1 MIKNIIFKLFA
12 VLVIVSESFTMMTA
26 QLYGSFPYSEN
37 FTSGSQP
44 SEITLMTPQTGTNST
59 TFTTNGMRLTA
70 AVNNQFGA
78 VYINNKQFSSLN
90 GIKIEFEYGMYGG
103 TGADG
108 ISVFLFDAS
117 VASPMVGSN
126 GGGLGYGYNRAHNTF
141 AANRQTGLSGAYLG
155 IGLDAYG
162 NFKRQVY
169 QGDQRSNGVQATFA
183 QNGSQVTLRGK
194 RGTLNLSNGLGL
206 GYTGYPTLITQSTL
220 ATAGIGSATINPAT
234 GAYITG
240 GGLPANF
247 NLRTTT
253 FSTNP
258 SNADYRK
265 AFIDLIPNALGG
277 FNVTVKIQQ
286 GSTLSTVINNY
297 WYRTSYI
304 YNENANPVS
313 TDFNTSDVQGADAT
327 YTLDTSPPA
336 NFRIG
341 FGASNGGLNDI
352 HLIRGLKVTLPYS
365 AISSDDSFSTCKNS
379 SATINPLTND
389 VAYSGPITGTPT
401 ASSSN
406 IDPNSFQFI
415 DTAGTPQGISYT
427 QSGVGTWTYSATTK
441 LVTFSPAT
449 GYTGTATIRYNIKGL
464 TAPYNDDG
472 YRSEPSTITATI
484 NNCFGCTTKL
494 YLSQTNSLYEVVTS
508 SNPLTYPLIGA
519 ASVNYN
525 STAINPL
532 NGVMY
537 GIQTPTS
544 NVLLAINADG
554 TSVNL
559 GAVSGLPT
567 GVTFNSGEI
576 DNLGNYYVKVN
587 TDNNQLY
594 RINLTTLT
602 ATLITLNSSVNLPD
616 IAFNVTTGLLYGVNS
631 TNGQLV
637 SINPSTGAVVGIGIT
652 PGAVNFG
659 AMFASSTGEMYGAD
673 NAGGFYQFN
682 LTTGQRVLI
691 SNSPPSNGNDGAHCV
706 TAPISF
712 GSNLSVTKTD
722 GKTEYIP
729 GTTNTYTIIVSNSG
743 PFGVLNANVSDPVPA
758 GIPAANVSYT
768 AVASS
773 GSTTNVVGTQVGAID
788 DLVSVPV
795 NGTIT
800 YTVNI
805 NVPLSFTGN
814 LVNTVTV
821 TPPANSTDSNL
832 ADNTATDTDTN
843 GVCYRPAVTDGNT
856 YPTQHG
862 ITALSRAGNDNS
874 NWPMVRQSGW
884 TALEAKTKGFVINRI
899 TTTAAVNTIPNPVEG
914 MIVFDIEADCLKIN
928 TTGTSAGWKCLN
940 TQACP

>member
-1 MIKNIIFKLFA
+1 MIKNKFFKLYT
-12 VLVIVSESFTMMTA
+12 VLFILLESLTLMKA
-26 QLYGSFPYSEN
+26 QLYGSFPYSEP

-44 SEITLMTPQTGTNST
+44 SEISLMTPQTGANST
-59 TFTTNGMRLTA
+59 TFTTNGVRLTA

-78 VYINNKQFSSLN
+78 IYINNKQFSSQN

-108 ISVFLFDAS
+108 LSVFLFDAS
-117 VASPMVGSN
+117 IASPVVGAN
-126 GGGLGYGYNRAHNTF
+126 GAGLGYGYNRAHNTF
-141 AANRQTGLSGAYLG
+141 AANRQTGLSGGYLG
-155 IGLDAYG
+155 IGLDAFG

-169 QGDQRSNGVQATFA
+169 QGDQRSNGVQAAFT

-194 RGTLNLSNGLGL
+194 RGTLNLTNGLGL
-206 GYTGYPTLITQSTL
+206 GYTGFPTLITQSTL
-220 ATAGIGSATINPAT
+220 ASAGTASATINPAT
-234 GAYITG
+234 GAYTTG
-240 GGLPANF
+240 GGLAANF

-253 FSTNP
+253 FSTTP

-265 AFIDLIPNALGG
+265 AFIELIPNALGG
-277 FNVTVKIQQ
+277 FNVTVRIQH
-286 GSTLSTVINNY
+286 GSTVSTVINNY
-297 WYRTSYI
+297 WYRTSYV
-304 YNENANPVS
+304 YTENANPS
-313 TDFNTSDVQGADAT
+313 PTDFNTSDVQGANAS
-327 YTLDTSPPA
+327 YTLDTSPPS

-365 AISSDDSFSTCKNS
+365 AISNNDSFTTCKNS
-379 SATINPLTND
+379 SATIDPLTND
-389 VAYSGPITGTPT
+389 LAYSGPISGTPT

-415 DTAGTPQGISYT
+415 DTSGTPQGVSYT
-427 QSGVGTWTYSATTK
+427 QSGVGTWTYTAATK
-441 LVTFSPAT
+441 LVTFSPIT
-449 GYTGTATIRYNIKGL
+449 GYTGVATIRYNIKGL

-472 YRSEPSTITATI
+472 YRSEPSTITATV
-484 NNCFGCTTKL
+484 NNCFGCTSKL
-494 YLSQTNSLYEVVTS
+494 YLSQTNSLYEVITS
-508 SNPLTYPLIGA
+508 SNPLSYPLIGT

-544 NVLLAINADG
+544 NVLVSINPDG
-554 TSVNL
+554 TSANL

-567 GVTFNSGEI
+567 GVTYNSGEI

-587 TDNNQLY
+587 TNNNQLY
-594 RINLTTLT
+594 RINLSTLT
-602 ATLITLNSSVNLPD
+602 ATLITLNASVNLPD
-616 IAFNVTTGLLYGVNS
+616 MAFSITTGLLYGVNS

-637 SINPSTGAVVGIGIT
+637 SINPSTGSVVGIGIT

-673 NAGGFYQFN
+673 NTGGFYQFN

-691 SNSPPSNGNDGAHCV
+691 SNSPASAGNDGAHCV

-722 GKTEYIP
+722 GKTQYIP
-729 GTTNTYTIIVSNSG
+729 GTTNTYTIVVSNSG
-743 PFGVLNANVSDPVPA
+743 PFGVLNATVSDPVPT

-773 GSTTNVVGTQVGAID
+773 GSTTSVVGTQVGAIN
-788 DLVSVPV
+788 DLASVPV
-795 NGTIT
+795 GGTIT

-821 TPPANSTDSNL
+821 TPPANSTDTDLTN
-832 ADNTATDTDTN
+832 NTNTDTDTN

-884 TALEAKTKGFVINRI
+884 TVLEAKTKGFVINRI
-899 TTTAAVNTIPNPVEG
+899 PTTAAVNAIPNPVEG

-928 TTGTSAGWKCLN
+928 TNGTTTGWKCFN
-940 TQACP
+940 TQTCP

>member
-1 MIKNIIFKLFA
+1 MIKNIIFKLFV
-12 VLVIVSESFTMMTA
+12 VLVILSESFTMMTA

-297 WYRTSYI
+297 WYRTSYV

-415 DTAGTPQGISYT
+415 DAAGTPQGISYT

-472 YRSEPSTITATI
+472 YRSEPSTITATT

-691 SNSPPSNGNDGAHCV
+691 SNSLPSNGNDGAHCV

-722 GKTEYIP
+722 GKIEYIP

-773 GSTTNVVGTQVGAID
+773 GSTTNVVGTQVGAIN

-821 TPPANSTDSNL
+821 NPPANSTDSNL

-899 TTTAAVNTIPNPVEG
+899 ATTAAVNAIPNRVEG

-940 TQACP
+940 TQTCP

>member
-1 MIKNIIFKLFA
+1 MEVFRTVK
-12 VLVIVSESFTMMTA
+12 
-26 QLYGSFPYSEN
+26 N

-155 IGLDAYG
+155 IGLDAFG

-258 SNADYRK
+258 INADYRK

-286 GSTLSTVINNY
+286 GSTVSTVINNY
-297 WYRTSYI
+297 WYRTSYV

-415 DTAGTPQGISYT
+415 DAAGTPQGISYT

-472 YRSEPSTITATI
+472 YRSEPSTITATV

-691 SNSPPSNGNDGAHCV
+691 SNSLPSNGNDGAHCV

-773 GSTTNVVGTQVGAID
+773 GSTTNVVGTQVGAIN

-814 LVNTVTV
+814 LINTVTV

-899 TTTAAVNTIPNPVEG
+899 ATTAAVNAIPNPVEG

-928 TTGTSAGWKCLN
+928 TTGTSGGWKCLN
-940 TQACP
+940 TQTCP

>member
-12 VLVIVSESFTMMTA
+12 VLVILSESFTMMTA

-78 VYINNKQFSSLN
+78 VYINNKQFSSIN

-155 IGLDAYG
+155 IGLDAFG

-297 WYRTSYI
+297 WYRTSYV

-415 DTAGTPQGISYT
+415 DAAGTPQGISYT
-427 QSGVGTWTYSATTK
+427 QSGVGTWTYSAATK

-472 YRSEPSTITATI
+472 YRSEPSTITATV

-494 YLSQTNSLYEVVTS
+494 YLSQTNSIYEVVTS

-773 GSTTNVVGTQVGAID
+773 GSTTNVVGTQVGAIN

-800 YTVNI
+800 YTVNV
-805 NVPLSFTGN
+805 NVPFSFTGN

-821 TPPANSTDSNL
+821 TPPTNSTDSNL

-899 TTTAAVNTIPNPVEG
+899 ATTAAVNAIPNPVEG

-928 TTGTSAGWKCLN
+928 TTGTSGGWKCLN
-940 TQACP
+940 TQTCP

>member
-234 GAYITG
+234 GAYVTG

-286 GSTLSTVINNY
+286 GSTVSTVINNY
-297 WYRTSYI
+297 WYRTSYV

-472 YRSEPSTITATI
+472 YRSEPSTITATV

-652 PGAVNFG
+652 PGGVNFG

-773 GSTTNVVGTQVGAID
+773 GSTTNVVGTQVGAIN

-832 ADNTATDTDTN
+832 VDNTATDTDTN

-899 TTTAAVNTIPNPVEG
+899 ATTAAVNAIPNPVEG

-940 TQACP
+940 TQTCP

>member
-117 VASPMVGSN
+117 VAFPMVGSN

-472 YRSEPSTITATI
+472 YRSEPSTITATV

-773 GSTTNVVGTQVGAID
+773 GSTTNVVGTQVGAIN

-800 YTVNI
+800 YTVNV

-899 TTTAAVNTIPNPVEG
+899 ATTAAVNAIPNPVEG

-940 TQACP
+940 TQTCP

>member
-12 VLVIVSESFTMMTA
+12 VLVILSESFTMMTA

-155 IGLDAYG
+155 IGLDAFG

-220 ATAGIGSATINPAT
+220 STAGIGSATINPAT

-449 GYTGTATIRYNIKGL
+449 GYTGIATIRYNIKGL

-652 PGAVNFG
+652 PGGVNFG

-773 GSTTNVVGTQVGAID
+773 GSTTNVVGTQVGAIN

-821 TPPANSTDSNL
+821 TPPANSTDFNL
-832 ADNTATDTDTN
+832 ADNTATDTDAN

-862 ITALSRAGNDNS
+862 ITALSRASNDNS

-899 TTTAAVNTIPNPVEG
+899 ATTAAVNAIPNPVEG
-914 MIVFDIEADCLKIN
+914 MIVFDIEADCLKVN

-940 TQACP
+940 TQTCP

>member
-1 MIKNIIFKLFA
+1 M
-12 VLVIVSESFTMMTA
+12 
-26 QLYGSFPYSEN
+26 
-37 FTSGSQP
+37 
-44 SEITLMTPQTGTNST
+44 
-59 TFTTNGMRLTA
+59 
-70 AVNNQFGA
+70 
-78 VYINNKQFSSLN
+78 
-90 GIKIEFEYGMYGG
+90 
-103 TGADG
+103 
-108 ISVFLFDAS
+108 
-117 VASPMVGSN
+117 
-126 GGGLGYGYNRAHNTF
+126 
-141 AANRQTGLSGAYLG
+141 
-155 IGLDAYG
+155 
-162 NFKRQVY
+162 
-169 QGDQRSNGVQATFA
+169 
-183 QNGSQVTLRGK
+183 
-194 RGTLNLSNGLGL
+194 
-206 GYTGYPTLITQSTL
+206 
-220 ATAGIGSATINPAT
+220 
-234 GAYITG
+234 
-240 GGLPANF
+240 
-247 NLRTTT
+247 
-253 FSTNP
+253 
-258 SNADYRK
+258 
-265 AFIDLIPNALGG
+265 
-277 FNVTVKIQQ
+277 
-286 GSTLSTVINNY
+286 
-297 WYRTSYI
+297 
-304 YNENANPVS
+304 
-313 TDFNTSDVQGADAT
+313 
-327 YTLDTSPPA
+327 
-336 NFRIG
+336 
-341 FGASNGGLNDI
+341 
-352 HLIRGLKVTLPYS
+352 
-365 AISSDDSFSTCKNS
+365 
-379 SATINPLTND
+379 
-389 VAYSGPITGTPT
+389 
-401 ASSSN
+401 
-406 IDPNSFQFI
+406 
-415 DTAGTPQGISYT
+415 
-427 QSGVGTWTYSATTK
+427 
-441 LVTFSPAT
+441 VTFSPAT

-691 SNSPPSNGNDGAHCV
+691 SNSLPSNGNDGAHCV

-773 GSTTNVVGTQVGAID
+773 GSTTNVVGTQVGAIN

-899 TTTAAVNTIPNPVEG
+899 ATTAAVNAIPNPVEG

-940 TQACP
+940 TQTCP